1 MNVADSLRVA
11 SALEHLGYRPT
22 QRAEEASVI
31 VLNTCVVRQSAEDKA
46 YGDDDLG
53 EEFNKRYDEAVA
65 MVVQLEY
72 ASTSYLQRRLR
83 IGYNTAARI
92 IEKMEAEGIVGP
104 AQGSRPREVLVK
116 REGGVREE

>member
-1 MNVADSLRVA
+1 M
-11 SALEHLGYRPT
+11 
-22 QRAEEASVI
+22 VI
-31 VLNTCVVRQSAEDKA
+31 
-46 YGDDDLG
+46 
-53 EEFNKRYDEAVA
+53 
-65 MVVQLEY
+65 QLEY